1 MADPFSELCL
11 AFVGIDAAL
20 DNTSWEPLTP
30 WIPTG
35 PALLGYLN
43 KNSKIMPPG
52 YNPVFL
58 APLKANAQ
66 RLADNIYGLYESRLN
81 LGWPEKF
88 AFSRTVMHSD
98 GLLGA
103 ASAWSDPPRL
113 AAVQRFQAVVSD
125 IFESFITKTS
135 SPVFERLN
143 MSGKLPPLVMFGSE
157 PELGP
162 CTIKVDDIQALCL
175 PPGSLPSLL
184 LDLSLVTQPAKYAS
198 WPLLWGVIGHEAGG
212 HAVTHAV
219 RGPAGCGP
227 KLADELKALL
237 AGLPGISGQGIQF
250 WGEWADEAAADVY
263 GLLNIGPSFALS
275 LGAWL
280 TMSHKEKKIGNT
292 ATIVSGIVLDL
303 HPAELLRM
311 YVVKGAFRELSNLR
325 NQVTW
330 LTTIQQAIDVAAD
343 GIDHIAIDFGD
354 RLNPEFWPLAKAI
367 SDAELVGR
375 TIVTKKMDAL
385 DGYSIQDIETWN
397 DTDEAVAT
405 KVRDE
410 ALLGHRLTGLGA
422 DPAQLIAGATM
433 ALSTDHR
440 WFDTLNT
447 RLSEALDECYRT
459 DKVFNGWPSPVV

>member
-1 MADPFSELCL
+1 MADPFSELCQ
-11 AFVGIDAAL
+11 AFDGIDAAS
-20 DNTSWEPLTP
+20 DNTKWVPLTP
-30 WIPTG
+30 WIPNG
-35 PALLGYLN
+35 PALLDYLN
-43 KNSKIMPPG
+43 KNSTSIPPG
-52 YNPVFL
+52 YDAVFL
-58 APLKANAQ
+58 APLTANVQ
-66 RLADNIYGLYESRLN
+66 RLADNIYALYEGRLN
-81 LGWPEKF
+81 LGWTENF
-88 AFSRTVMHSD
+88 AFSRTVMHID

-103 ASAWSDPPRL
+103 ASAWSDPRGL

-143 MSGKLPPLVMFGSE
+143 MGGKLPPLAMFGSE

-162 CTIKVDDIQALCL
+162 CTIKVDDIQAWCL
-175 PPGSLPSLL
+175 PPGSLPSPL
-184 LDLSLVTQPAKYAS
+184 LDLSVVCQPAGYAS

-219 RGPAGCGP
+219 RGPAGKGP
-227 KLADELKALL
+227 KLADELKTLL

-250 WGEWADEAAADVY
+250 WAEWADEAAADVY

-292 ATIVSGIVLDL
+292 ATSVAGIVLDL

-311 YVVKGAFRELSNLR
+311 YVVKGAVSVLSNLT
-325 NQVTW
+325 NQGTW
-330 LTTIQQAIDVAAD
+330 LTAIQQAIDTASV
-343 GIDHIAIDFGD
+343 GIAHIEINFGD
-354 RLNPEFWPLAKAI
+354 SLNPEIWPLADARM
-367 SDAELVGR
+367 DAELVGR
-375 TIVTKKMDAL
+375 TIATAKMAAL

-397 DTDEAVAT
+397 NADEAVAT

-410 ALLGHRLTGLGA
+410 ALLGHRLTGLDA
-422 DPAQLIAGATM
+422 NPAQLIAGATM
-433 ALSTDHR
+433 ALSTDHK
-440 WFDTLNT
+440 WFDTLNS

-459 DKVFNGWPSPVV
+459 DKVFNGWPP

>member
-20 DNTSWEPLTP
+20 DNTGWEPLTP

-35 PALLGYLN
+35 QALLGYLN
-43 KNSKIMPPG
+43 ENSKIIPPG
-52 YNPVFL
+52 YDSVFL
-58 APLKANAQ
+58 APLKANTQ
-66 RLADNIYGLYESRLN
+66 RLADNMYALYASRLN

-113 AAVQRFQAVVSD
+113 AAVQRFQVVVSD

-135 SPVFERLN
+135 SPVFEQLN
-143 MSGKLPPLVMFGSE
+143 MSGKLPPLVSFGSE

-162 CTIKVDDIQALCL
+162 CTIKVDDIQAWCL
-175 PPGSLPSLL
+175 PLGSLPSPL

-219 RGPAGCGP
+219 RGPAGKGP

-237 AGLPGISGQGIQF
+237 AGLPGISGQGTQF

-280 TMSHKEKKIGNT
+280 TMCHKEQKIDNT
-292 ATIVSGIVLDL
+292 ATIVSGIVIDL

-311 YVVKGAFRELSNLR
+311 YVVKGAINALSNLT
-325 NQVTW
+325 NQGAW
-330 LTTIQQAIDVAAD
+330 LTVIQQAIDTASVGIAD
-343 GIDHIAIDFGD
+343 IKINFGD
-354 RLNPEFWPLAKAI
+354 SLNPEIWPLADARK
-367 SDAELVGR
+367 DAELVGR
-375 TIVTKKMDAL
+375 TIVTQRMAAL
-385 DGYSIQDIETWN
+385 GGYSIQDIETW
-397 DTDEAVAT
+397 DDADEAVAT

-410 ALLGHRLTGLGA
+410 ALLGHRLTGFGA

-433 ALSTDHR
+433 ALSTDHK

-447 RLSEALDECYRT
+447 RLSEALDECYRI
-459 DKVFNGWPSPVV
+459 DKVFKGWPP